1 MRGTEPKRQN
11 KAENELGKAGYEL
24 ASDAS
29 ETIRFRRVESVKPL
43 EDHTIEVPQCLR
55 SWAFG
60 QKFSAA
66 TIPRRRPPASTSFN
80 DNLSNTQSFLQSFL
94 LLAIMVSFAASCA
107 ILSLW
112 SASKVLAQVCTPCED
127 VHFFLA
133 RGNNEPYPGRQG
145 DLVAATCDNV
155 ANCGYEDL
163 IYSALYTDLSC
174 QTTYDGTIAGFKQM
188 TAYADRCPNSKLILA
203 GYSQGAQIVT
213 DILGGGGGVSFNGCI
228 QPSTPPL
235 DPTTSPGNRLS
246 AVITF
251 GNTRHTANQPY
262 NYGNGSSHDGLFP
275 RSGDMLTA
283 LDAYAAITRDWCL
296 DSMLHRCN
304 HVFVLTFFGTQ
315 VDPICANN
323 SNGIVAS
330 HLGYYNVYSDEAAAW
345 IKSVAS
351 ITDNSDF
358 TTSIATYVSGTA
370 QDYATVG
377 TGTPSGVV
385 TLASVTTES
394 ISCPSSST
402 PAFAAVNSTALNR
415 TTTASRSG
423 VSSSHSA
430 PLTTT
435 ASSAASSS
443 ATAAATITSAPS
455 STGPVATSAMTSAP
469 SSTFTG
475 GSASSHASNIGLA
488 LLLGLAILVVV

>member
-1 MRGTEPKRQN
+1 
-11 KAENELGKAGYEL
+11 
-24 ASDAS
+24 
-29 ETIRFRRVESVKPL
+29 
-43 EDHTIEVPQCLR
+43 
-55 SWAFG
+55 
-60 QKFSAA
+60 
-66 TIPRRRPPASTSFN
+66 
-80 DNLSNTQSFLQSFL
+80 
-94 LLAIMVSFAASCA
+94 MVSFAASCA

-145 DLVAATCDNV
+145 DLVAATCDHV

-174 QTTYDGTIAGFKQM
+174 QTTYDGTIAGFMQM

-262 NYGNGSSHDGLFP
+262 NYGNGSSRDGLFP

-296 DSMLHRCN
+296 D
-304 HVFVLTFFGTQ
+304 

-394 ISCPSSST
+394 ISCPSVST
-402 PAFAAVNSTALNR
+402 PAFAAVNSTALNS

-423 VSSSHSA
+423 VSSGHSA

-435 ASSAASSS
+435 ASSGASSS

-455 STGPVATSAMTSAP
+455 STGPVATSATTSAP
-469 SSTFTG
+469 SSTFTDS
-475 GSASSHASNIGLA
+475 SASSHTSNMGLV